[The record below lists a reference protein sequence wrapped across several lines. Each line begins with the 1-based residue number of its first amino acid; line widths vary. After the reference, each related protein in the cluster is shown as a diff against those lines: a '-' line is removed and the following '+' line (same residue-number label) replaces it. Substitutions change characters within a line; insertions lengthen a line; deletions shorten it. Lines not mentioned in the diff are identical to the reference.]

1 MELAAWVA
9 HRRRRVEVRTATK
22 NQLLGQL
29 DRAFPG
35 ITAAL
40 PDVLGTK
47 VGLLVAACFAGPARL
62 AHLGAC
68 GSAASPPA
76 AMYASPACWPGG

>member
-1 MELAAWVA
+1 VA
-9 HRRRRVEVRTATK
+9 HRRRRVEIRTGTK

-35 ITAAL
+35 ITRAL

-47 VGLLVAACFAGPARL
+47 VGLLVAAHFTDPARL
-62 AHLGAC
+62 SHLGADRFRA
-68 GSAASPPA
+68 SAATRHRR
-76 AMYASPACWPGG
+76 